1 MQCQRSR
8 IHLPRKL
15 AAKRQRNNS
24 KAPKVVDG
32 SLALATVPT
41 EKVVVTAWQ
50 WTKSSQLVW
59 CFVLKPLVS
68 YGFHDTLSGSRRLSQ
83 ILSGS
88 TFHESWMN
96 SEFYDPAFSTF
107 PQEIPSRS
115 SLVLFLPECKEAFPK
130 QLLQLLTLPA
140 PNARTRLDRWT
151 SCQKSTWMERN
162 PCAASSVISAKCPKS
177 CWPLTTVWGMQGWAP
192 MPCLTP
198 CVGGAQHLAPELL
211 KELDCNWVLTHGKT
225 SDFTW
230 FYTVYRF
237 LDIPSWWWIEFD

>member
-1 MQCQRSR
+1 MIIYSDSSHSSWKAPHRWSVVLPLFCSLQRLQRIHRCSQCLLQFSIFLDFPGMQCQRSR

-15 AAKRQRNNS
+15 AAKRQRNS

-59 CFVLKPLVS
+59 CFFLKPLVS

-107 PQEIPSRS
+107 PKEIPSRS
-115 SLVLFLPECKEAFPK
+115 SLVLFLP
-130 QLLQLLTLPA
+130 
-140 PNARTRLDRWT
+140 
-151 SCQKSTWMERN
+151 
-162 PCAASSVISAKCPKS
+162 
-177 CWPLTTVWGMQGWAP
+177 
-192 MPCLTP
+192 
-198 CVGGAQHLAPELL
+198 
-211 KELDCNWVLTHGKT
+211 
-225 SDFTW
+225 
-230 FYTVYRF
+230 
-237 LDIPSWWWIEFD
+237 